1 MILYIDAITQKNNL
15 LNMFEPTIY
24 ILADEGVSMK
34 SKSDK
39 NCVISQV
46 KSFAK
51 WHKLPCLILIAI
63 INAKISKIDCWCL
76 YPRNCNK
83 KIFYS
88 PN

>member
-46 KSFAK
+46 TSLCKMT
-51 WHKLPCLILIAI
+51 
-63 INAKISKIDCWCL
+63 
-76 YPRNCNK
+76 
-83 KIFYS
+83 
-88 PN
+88 

>member
-24 ILADEGVSMK
+24 IYWMNVGVSMK

-46 KSFAK
+46 TSLCKMT
-51 WHKLPCLILIAI
+51 
-63 INAKISKIDCWCL
+63 
-76 YPRNCNK
+76 
-83 KIFYS
+83 
-88 PN
+88 